1 MNPWILV
8 TIWLLAV
15 FAIGIAGTLL
25 PQRGPTLEESV
36 DNVIEAFRD
45 LRDSI
50 LLAIPGFER
59 LALSVNEFLEKWE
72 EE

>member
-1 MNPWILV
+1 MNPWLLV

-15 FAIGIAGTLL
+15 FAIGIAGILL

-36 DNVIEAFRD
+36 NDVIEAFKD

-50 LLAIPGFER
+50 LLAIPGFES
-59 LALSVNEFLEKWE
+59 LLLSVNESLEKWE